1 MQYSNASCF
10 QLHEQAVKDEIEAK
24 KKAER
29 RQRHLQDDLRYALKK
44 LPDPIDVSTSY
55 EDAVSAME
63 GLPEYKALDDEGRRA
78 AFAKFIKRQKV
89 TPPSS
94 HKTQEV

>member
-1 MQYSNASCF
+1 M
-10 QLHEQAVKDEIEAK
+10 HEQAVRDELEAK

-29 RQRHLQDDLRYALKK
+29 RNRHLQDDLRYALKK
-44 LPDPIDVSTSY
+44 LPEPIEITTTY
-55 EDAVSAME
+55 EDAVPAME

-89 TPPSS
+89 TPSRFS
-94 HKTQEV
+94 RTAI